1 MYKYSI
7 CILLSDSE
15 FDLPELSVVLC
26 YASKYHSLCM
36 WGSFSTVN
44 QCNQVCSGFCVE

>member
-1 MYKYSI
+1 M
-7 CILLSDSE
+7 LLSNSE
-15 FDLPELSVVLC
+15 FGLPELSIVLC

-44 QCNQVCSGFCVE
+44 PCNQDCFGVCVE